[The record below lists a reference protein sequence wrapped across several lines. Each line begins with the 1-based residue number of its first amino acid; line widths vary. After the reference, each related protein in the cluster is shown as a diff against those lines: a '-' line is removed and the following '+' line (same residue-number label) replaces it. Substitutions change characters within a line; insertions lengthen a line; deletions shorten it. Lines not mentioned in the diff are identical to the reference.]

1 MTRRRRIDLL
11 EWLWLVGAAALAAGA
26 VALGVLTL
34 SLNPGDTDTPGARE
48 WGYADI
54 VTGVACA
61 LCLVAFLVTRRRG
74 WLLGGTIL
82 LVVPVVH
89 LIGG

>member
-1 MTRRRRIDLL
+1 MTRRRRIEPL

-26 VALGVLTL
+26 VAVGVLTL
-34 SLNPGDTDTPGARE
+34 NLNPGDTDTPGARE

-54 VTGVACA
+54 AAGTACA
-61 LCLVAFLVTRRRG
+61 LCLAAFLVSRRRG

-82 LVVPVVH
+82 LTVPAVH

>member
-1 MTRRRRIDLL
+1 VTPRRRIDPL

-26 VALGVLTL
+26 VAVGRLTL

-54 VTGVACA
+54 AAGMACA
-61 LCLVAFLVTRRRG
+61 VCLAAFLLTRRRG

-82 LVVPVVH
+82 LIVPVIHV
-89 LIGG
+89 IGG